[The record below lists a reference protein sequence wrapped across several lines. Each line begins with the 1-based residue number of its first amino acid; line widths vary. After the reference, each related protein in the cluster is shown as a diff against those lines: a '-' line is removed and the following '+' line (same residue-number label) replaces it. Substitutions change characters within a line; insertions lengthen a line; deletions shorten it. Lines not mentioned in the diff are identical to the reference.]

1 MGWNLGLVVCCL
13 GVTQVL
19 GQSVDAT
26 TKNETVEEKAAKFV
40 DEAESEL
47 TQMATKSTIIEWS
60 YATNLTDENEQKSLD
75 FQKEFDQVNV
85 RLGTEAR
92 KFDLTKISDK
102 VLKRKLKHLSLIG
115 ASALPKEKLER
126 YNILLSQM
134 QKIYSTAK
142 VQSRDNESKLLS
154 LEPDLSK
161 IFADSEDAKELE
173 YYWVEWRNQSGKQ
186 MREKYLEFIEF
197 TNEAA
202 RLNGLRNGAE
212 LKIQGYESETF
223 IEEMEET
230 WLGLKPLYE
239 QIHAYVR
246 NKLVK
251 KYGKD
256 VVSEKGPI
264 PAHLLGNMWAQS
276 WNNLGSFLKPFPD
289 KPAIDVTDAMVEQGW
304 TPKIMFE
311 KAEDFFL
318 SMGLPPMREEFW
330 NGSIIEKPDDG
341 REMVC
346 HASAWD
352 FYNGKDFRI
361 KQCTTVTEEDFITV
375 NHEMGHTQYQMSYAN
390 LSYLHRNGANAGFHE
405 GVADI
410 LSLAVGTPSYYQRLG
425 LMKDDFDITDKE
437 TNINLLFD
445 TALERLAFM
454 PFGYLIDKYR
464 WDLFRG
470 WANETNMNCHWV
482 KLRLDIQGVAPPVK
496 RSEEDFDAGAK
507 YHVAANTGY
516 IRYFVAY
523 IYEFQFY
530 KELCEVSGQYD
541 PNDPKKPLH
550 LCNFYGNK
558 EAGDRLLSMI
568 SLGASKPWKEVIKH
582 MTGSPKMDTGAFREY
597 FRPLEKW
604 LEEEN
609 RKNGVHVGWEV
620 EDLGKYCQAS
630 TNATSS

>member
-1 MGWNLGLVVCCL
+1 MGWKVHIVICCL
-13 GVTQVL
+13 GVVQVL
-19 GQSVDAT
+19 GQSPVGTAKDG
-26 TKNETVEEKAAKFV
+26 TVEEKARKFV
-40 DEAESEL
+40 KKAEEEL
-47 TQMATKSTIIEWS
+47 TKMTEKATFIDWNFAS
-60 YATNLTDENEQKSLD
+60 NLTDENEQKSLAS
-75 FQKEFDQVNV
+75 KKVMDQLSL
-85 RLGTEAR
+85 RLGQEAK
-92 KFDLTKISDK
+92 KFKRSDISDR
-102 VLKRKLKHLSLIG
+102 VLIRKLKQLSMIG
-115 ASALPKEKLER
+115 ISALPEKELNR
-126 YNILLSQM
+126 YNTLDSQM

-142 VQSRDNESKLLS
+142 VPSKDDPSKLLS
-154 LEPDLSK
+154 LEPELSQ
-161 IFADSEDAKELE
+161 IFAKSKDPKELE
-173 YYWVEWRNQSGKQ
+173 YYWKEWREQSGKK
-186 MREKYLEFIEF
+186 MRDHFMENIDLI
-197 TNEAA
+197 NHAA
-202 RLNGLRNGAE
+202 R
-212 LKIQGYESETF
+212 
-223 IEEMEET
+223 
-230 WLGLKPLYE
+230 
-239 QIHAYVR
+239 
-246 NKLVK
+246 
-251 KYGKD
+251 YGKD
-256 VVSEKGPI
+256 VVNEKGPI

-289 KPAIDVTDAMVEQGW
+289 KPAIDVTDAMFEQGW

-361 KQCTTVTEEDFITV
+361 NQCTIVTEEDFITV

-425 LMKDDFDITDKE
+425 LMKDDVDITDKE
-437 TNINLLFD
+437 TNINLLFN
-445 TALERLAFM
+445 TALQRLVFM

-464 WDLFRG
+464 WDMYGG
-470 WANETNMNCHWV
+470 WADKADMNCHWV

-507 YHVAANTGY
+507 YHVAANIGY
-516 IRYFVAY
+516 IRYFVAH

-550 LCNFYGNK
+550 LCNFYGKFYFVSFLSHFTTGSK
-558 EAGDRLLSMI
+558 EAGERLLSMI

-620 EDLGKYCQAS
+620 EDLEKYCQAS
-630 TNATSS
+630 SSGRISHNFGIFLPLALITLTASKSVFFV